1 MVWFWSQ
8 SFCSDLQHHLSE
20 STQLHPFCLMEE
32 MEPPSVCAWG
42 NSGRPREV
50 WDLGNS
56 VTPALFQL
64 DLVPLRGLD
73 WSRGMVLNV
82 SEQVLLLVEGQDRSI
97 QGVVRL
103 QVLAEGCLT
112 AICPVFHVVLA

>member
-1 MVWFWSQ
+1 MGYSLWGCKELDTNEQLNYLHHVLKHLMVWFWSQ
-8 SFCSDLQHHLSE
+8 SFCSDLQHHLWE
-20 STQLHPFCLMEE
+20 STQLHLFCLMEE

-64 DLVPLRGLD
+64 DLVPLRGLGLEWGD
-73 WSRGMVLNV
+73 GTYI
-82 SEQVLLLVEGQDRSI
+82 SE
-97 QGVVRL
+97 
-103 QVLAEGCLT
+103 
-112 AICPVFHVVLA
+112 

>member
-1 MVWFWSQ
+1 
-8 SFCSDLQHHLSE
+8 
-20 STQLHPFCLMEE
+20 MEE